1 MCACELG
8 FMRRGAQASEGRA
21 RTRTR
26 RCGRA
31 GLKGGCCFWPLQS
44 PESLSTPEPR
54 EPAGRE
60 GEKEGREG
68 ENTLVHLFWRVLI
81 KTSKLSPPDVDGHRM
96 GC

>member
-1 MCACELG
+1 MYACELG

-21 RTRTR
+21 RTRAR
-26 RCGRA
+26 RCRRA

-60 GEKEGREG
+60 GEKGEKGGREG
-68 ENTLVHLFWRVLI
+68 GREQFSASILVGFN
-81 KTSKLSPPDVDGHRM
+81 
-96 GC
+96 